1 MALDDPRFVAT
12 LAEYNQR
19 LAEER
24 KIIASADVVPE
35 ALDYDALLVPVGED
49 VGRLMH
55 AMVVGLKA
63 QIIVELG
70 TSYGYSTMFLADAAR
85 ATGGRVYSYDVKANK
100 QAYARERLE
109 RLGLADCVEFR
120 LGDAGEMLGSQPG
133 PVDFALIDHVKHLY
147 VPSLERLVPILSQG
161 ATVIADNMLFPLQA
175 VKDAEI
181 YRAAVRAMPE
191 MEAVLMPM
199 GSGIDIAVKQGGQ
212 LKR

>member
-12 LAEYNQR
+12 LAEYNKR

-24 KIIASADVVPE
+24 KIISSPDVVPE
-35 ALDYDALLVPVGED
+35 ELDYDALLVPVGED

-55 AMVVGLKA
+55 AMVIGLKA

-85 ATGGRVYSYDVKANK
+85 ATGGRLYSYDVAANK

-109 RLGLADCVEFR
+109 RLGLADQVEFR
-120 LGDAGEMLGSQPG
+120 LGDATETLLSQPG
-133 PVDFALIDHVKHLY
+133 PVDFALIDHAKHLY
-147 VPSLERLVPILSQG
+147 VPALERVVPLLSRG
-161 ATVIADNMLFPLQA
+161 GTIIADNMLFPPQA

-181 YRAAVRAMPE
+181 YRAAVRAVPD
-191 MEAVLMPM
+191 MEATLIPM

-212 LKR
+212 VKR